1 MSKFVSD
8 QLDQPLDRADATPPS
23 GGSGVPFAYHR
34 PVLVAEILE
43 AFAPISG
50 RLILDGTLGGGGHS
64 RALLEKGAKIIG
76 LDRDGG
82 AIGYCIQHLVVYDGD
97 TVRFVRANF
106 RDLSSVLT
114 NLKIHKMD
122 GILLDLGVSSA
133 QLDRAERGFSF
144 QKAGPL
150 DMRMDQS
157 APETAASIVNGASQ
171 DELQRMFWLYG
182 EEPAARKVAAA
193 IVKKREEKP
202 FEDTLSLAQLVE
214 TVIPKHGPRHPAT
227 RVFQALRMAVN
238 DELGALEEAL
248 ETAAHCL
255 NPGGRL
261 AVITFHSLED
271 RIVKNFARET
281 SAETIDRPEWPQPR
295 PNPRHAFRTVQR
307 RAIQASEA
315 EQRENP
321 RSRSA
326 KLRVLERISPSR

>member
-1 MSKFVSD
+1 MSNSVPDQSAVTSNRDRLVLSASD
-8 QLDQPLDRADATPPS
+8 STTTRS
-23 GGSGVPFAYHR
+23 YHR
-34 PVLVAEILE
+34 PVLVAEILA
-43 AFAPISG
+43 AFAPIAG
-50 RLILDGTLGGGGHS
+50 RLILDGTLGGGGHT
-64 RALLEKGAKIIG
+64 RALLARGAKIIG

-82 AIGYCIQHLVVYDGD
+82 SIGYCIQHLVVYDGD
-97 TVRFVRANF
+97 TVRLVQANF
-106 RDLSSVLT
+106 RNFGPAL
-114 NLKIHKMD
+114 NHLKINKMD

-133 QLDRAERGFSF
+133 QLDHAERGFSF

-157 APETAASIVNGASQ
+157 SPETAANIVNGATLE
-171 DELQRMFWLYG
+171 ELQRIFRVYG
-182 EEPAARKVAAA
+182 EEPAARRVASA
-193 IVKKREEKP
+193 IVKKRQEAP
-202 FEDTLSLAQLVE
+202 FEDTLSLARLVE

-248 ETAAHCL
+248 ESAAGWL

-271 RIVKNFARET
+271 RLVKHFARET
-281 SAETIDRPEWPQPR
+281 CAATIDRPEWPQPR
-295 PNPRHAFRTVQR
+295 PNPRYAFRAIQR

-326 KLRVLERISPSR
+326 KLRVLEKISSSN

>member
-1 MSKFVSD
+1 MRRKLMSDGPAAS
-8 QLDQPLDRADATPPS
+8 P
-23 GGSGVPFAYHR
+23 GYHK
-34 PVLVAEILE
+34 PVMVAEVLE
-43 AFAPISG
+43 AFAPIPG
-50 RLILDGTLGGGGHS
+50 RVILDGTLGGGGHS
-64 RALLEKGAKIIG
+64 RALLEKSAKIIG

-82 AIGYCIQHLVVYDGD
+82 SIGYCIQHLVVYDGD

-106 RDLSSVLT
+106 RDLGWALT
-114 NLKIHKMD
+114 NLKINKVD

-150 DMRMDQS
+150 DMRMDQLS
-157 APETAASIVNGASQ
+157 PETAASIVNGASQ
-171 DELQRMFWLYG
+171 DELQQMFWLYG
-182 EEPAARKVAAA
+182 EEPAARKIASA
-193 IVKKREEKP
+193 IVKKREQSP
-202 FEDTLSLAQLVE
+202 FEDTLSLARLVE

-238 DELGALEEAL
+238 DELGALKEAL
-248 ETAAHCL
+248 ETAVDWL

-281 SAETIDRPEWPQPR
+281 SAATVDRPEWPQPR
-295 PNPRHAFRTVQR
+295 PNPRYAFRAIQR
-307 RAIQASEA
+307 RAIQASTA

-326 KLRVLERISPSR
+326 KLRVLERISSSR